1 MRAKLER
8 KKSYLLTLSFLA
20 LVAGSAAFPFISLN
34 SWAKS
39 GKAGLEVGAPPPDF
53 AKAEQVSSPSERIVR
68 LQAVGQ
74 TLKNPLDQA
83 RTRFL
88 LAHSYLEQ
96 KNSTAA
102 ESALE
107 GLKHPVLEGW
117 ILAKQ
122 AEVLS
127 QQGNKA
133 QALAKWQQVLT
144 EEAGGFPVPEALYQK
159 GLLGDS
165 TSWNEL
171 LESYPKHSRAA
182 AVLRV
187 RLATKPD
194 DVTALSQFVRNFPD
208 EPDSLSYARQRA
220 KIGTLSP
227 EDGQGMGMIYLR
239 QKLYREAAQALSI
252 APATP
257 ENLLALGTAFKEMR
271 DPAAAS
277 TFDRVVA
284 LAPKSEEAIDALFEK
299 ADLVRGDAGRQVYE
313 QIAQQYPDHA
323 AEAMVALAKMGNKA
337 ERLQGYQ
344 RVLASY
350 SNGAEAAEAA
360 WELAW
365 DRAKQGDTKG
375 AYEIARKTIDTIPD
389 QYRYSPMA
397 MFWAGRWA
405 EQLGDPGAAKKAWKE
420 VLKRHPN
427 TYYAW
432 RAAVHLGLDV
442 GSFYNRQLPY
452 VHSIEQTRPPTVLAG
467 SGVVKE
473 LYGLGL
479 EQEASIQWKSET
491 YLVSSEKMTPAEQ
504 AMDAV
509 FTGQNGQHLAAI
521 KRLNLINRNLK
532 DAQVLALRKEPAFW
546 QAVYPL
552 HYWKSVDQWSAANGV
567 NPLMVQGLIR
577 QESGFD
583 STIRSR
589 TGALG
594 LMQVMPGT
602 GQGIAR
608 SLGVVGHSLSDPETN
623 IRFGTW
629 YLASTHRR
637 WQDNSLLAVAS
648 YNAGPGNVAKWTS
661 SSTLADPETFIETIP
676 FQETRGYVKSVFG
689 NYWNYLRLYSPEIA
703 SRVSSLEK

>member
-74 TLKNPLDQA
+74 NLKNPLDQA

-102 ESALE
+102 QSALE

-159 GLLGDS
+159 GLLGDT

-194 DVTALSQFVRNFPD
+194 DVTALSQFVRNFSD
-208 EPDSLSYARQRA
+208 EPDSLSYARQRE
-220 KIGTLSP
+220 KIGALAP

-257 ENLLALGTAFKEMR
+257 ENLIALGTALKEIR
-271 DPAAAS
+271 DPAAAG

-299 ADLVRGDAGRQVYE
+299 AELLRGDAGRQIYE
-313 QIAQQYPDHA
+313 QIAQRYPEHA

-350 SNGAEAAEAA
+350 SSGAEAAEAA
-360 WELAW
+360 WELSW
-365 DRAKQGDTKG
+365 DRAKQGDTQG

-405 EQLGDPGAAKKAWKE
+405 EQLGDPGAAKNAWKE
-420 VLKRHPN
+420 ILKRHPN

-452 VHSIEQTRPPTVLAG
+452 VHSIEQTRPPTLLAG
-467 SGVVKE
+467 SGIVKE

-479 EQEASIQWKSET
+479 GQEASIQWKSET
-491 YLVSSEKMTPAEQ
+491 YLVSPQKMTPAEQ
-504 AMDAV
+504 ATDAV

-532 DAQVLALRKEPAFW
+532 DAQVLALRKDPVFW

-552 HYWKSVDQWSAANGV
+552 HYWQSVDQWSSANGV

-608 SLGVVGHSLSDPETN
+608 SLGVSGHSLSDPETN

-661 SSTLADPETFIETIP
+661 SSTLADPEVFIETIP

>member
-1 MRAKLER
+1 MRSKLER
-8 KKSYLLTLSFLA
+8 GKSYLLTLSFLA

-39 GKAGLEVGAPPPDF
+39 GKSGLEVAAPPPDF
-53 AKAEQVSSPSERIVR
+53 AKAEQMNTPAERITR
-68 LQAVGQ
+68 LQSVGQ
-74 TLKNPLDQA
+74 SLKNPLDQA

-96 KNSTAA
+96 KNLSAA
-102 ESALE
+102 QDALE

-122 AEVLS
+122 AEILG

-144 EEAGGFPVPEALYQK
+144 EEAGGFPVPEALYQR
-159 GLLGDS
+159 GLLGDQA
-165 TSWNEL
+165 SWNEL
-171 LESYPKHSRAA
+171 LESYPKHARAA
-182 AVLRV
+182 DILRV
-187 RLATKPD
+187 RLQAKPD
-194 DVTALSQFVRNFPD
+194 DVPTLSQFVRNFPN
-208 EPDSLSYARQRA
+208 EPDSLSSARQRE
-220 KIGTLSP
+220 KLGTLAP
-227 EDGQGMGMIYLR
+227 QDGQGIGMIYLR

-257 ENLLALGTAFKEMR
+257 ENLIALGTSLKAVR
-271 DPAAAS
+271 DPAAVSA
-277 TFDRVVA
+277 FDRVVA
-284 LAPKSEEAIDALFEK
+284 LAPRSEEAVDALFEK
-299 ADLVRGDAGRQVYE
+299 AEVLRGDAGRQVYE
-313 QIAQQYPDHA
+313 QIAQQYPEHA
-323 AEAMVALAKMGNKA
+323 AEAMVALAKTGNKA

-344 RVLASY
+344 RVLDSY
-350 SNGAEAAEAA
+350 SKGAEAAEAA

-365 DRAKQGDTKG
+365 DKAKQGDTKG

-405 EQLGDPGAAKKAWKE
+405 EQLGDAGAAKNAWKE

-432 RAAVHLGLDV
+432 RAAVHLGMDV

-452 VHSIEQTRPPTVLAG
+452 VHTIDQTRPPSVLAG

-479 EQEASIQWKSET
+479 EPEASMQWKSEM
-491 YLVSSEKMTPAEQ
+491 YLVAPEKMTPAQQ
-504 AMDAV
+504 ATDAV
-509 FTGQNGQHLAAI
+509 FTGQAGQHLAAI
-521 KRLNLINRNLK
+521 KQLNLINRNLK
-532 DAQVLALRKEPAFW
+532 DSQVLELRKDPAFW

-552 HYWKSVDQWSAANGV
+552 YYWKSVDQWSAANGV

-583 STIRSR
+583 SSIRSR
-589 TGALG
+589 TGAQG
-594 LMQVMPGT
+594 LMQIMPGT

-608 SLGVVGHSLSDPETN
+608 SLGVSGGSLADPETN

-648 YNAGPGNVAKWTS
+648 YNAGPGNVAKWTG
-661 SSTLADPETFIETIP
+661 SSTLSDPETFIENIP

-703 SRVSSLEK
+703 SRVRSLEK

>member
-1 MRAKLER
+1 MRAKLGR

-20 LVAGSAAFPFISLN
+20 LVAGSAAFPFISSN

-39 GKAGLEVGAPPPDF
+39 GKAGLEVEAPPPDF
-53 AKAEQVSSPSERIVR
+53 AKAEQAGIPSERIVR
-68 LQAVGQ
+68 LQALGQ
-74 TLKNPLDQA
+74 SLKNPLDQA

-102 ESALE
+102 QNALE
-107 GLKHPVLEGW
+107 GLKHPVLKGW

-144 EEAGGFPVPEALYQK
+144 EESSGFPVPEALYQK

-187 RLATKPD
+187 RLAAKPD
-194 DVTALSQFVRNFPD
+194 DAVALSQFVRNLPD
-208 EPDSLSYARQRA
+208 EADSLSYARQRER
-220 KIGTLSP
+220 IGALAP
-227 EDGQGMGMIYLR
+227 EDGQGIGMIYLR
-239 QKLYREAAQALSI
+239 QKLYREAAQALST

-257 ENLLALGTAFKEMR
+257 ENLIALGTALKEIR

-284 LAPKSEEAIDALFEK
+284 LAPRSEEAIDALFEK
-299 ADLVRGDAGRQVYE
+299 ADLARGDAGRQIYE
-313 QIAQQYPDHA
+313 QIAQQYPEHA

-405 EQLGDPGAAKKAWKE
+405 EQLGDPGAAKNAWKA

-452 VHSIEQTRPPTVLAG
+452 VHTIEQTRPPTVLAG

-479 EQEASIQWKSET
+479 GQEASIQWKSEM
-491 YLVSSEKMTPAEQ
+491 YLVSPKKMTPAQQ
-504 AMDAV
+504 ATDAV
-509 FTGQNGQHLAAI
+509 FTGQDGQHLAAI

-532 DAQVLALRKEPAFW
+532 DAQVLELRKDPVFW

-552 HYWKSVDQWSAANGV
+552 HYWKSVDQWSASNGV

-583 STIRSR
+583 SAIRSR
-589 TGALG
+589 AGALG

-608 SLGVVGHSLSDPETN
+608 SLGVSGHSLSDPETN

>member
-53 AKAEQVSSPSERIVR
+53 AKAEQVSTPSERIVR

-107 GLKHPVLEGW
+107 GLKHPVLKGW

-159 GLLGDS
+159 GLLGDT

-208 EPDSLSYARQRA
+208 EPDSLSYARQRE

-277 TFDRVVA
+277 TLDRVVA

-299 ADLVRGDAGRQVYE
+299 AELVRGDAGRQVYE
-313 QIAQQYPDHA
+313 QIARQYPDHA

-405 EQLGDPGAAKKAWKE
+405 EQLGDPGAAKNAWKE

-491 YLVSSEKMTPAEQ
+491 YLVSAEKMTPAEQ
-504 AMDAV
+504 ATDAV

>member
-1 MRAKLER
+1 MRAKLGR

-20 LVAGSAAFPFISLN
+20 LVAGSAAVPFISSN
-34 SWAKS
+34 SWARS
-39 GKAGLEVGAPPPDF
+39 GKAGLEVEAPPPDF
-53 AKAEQVSSPSERIVR
+53 AKVEQAGIPSERIVR
-68 LQAVGQ
+68 LQALGQ
-74 TLKNPLDQA
+74 SLKNPLDQA

-96 KNSTAA
+96 KNSAA
-102 ESALE
+102 AQNALE
-107 GLKHPVLEGW
+107 GLKHPVLGGW

-122 AEVLS
+122 AEVFS

-144 EEAGGFPVPEALYQK
+144 EESSGFPVPEALYQR
-159 GLLGDS
+159 GLLGES

-194 DVTALSQFVRNFPD
+194 DVVALSQFVRNFSD
-208 EPDSLSYARQRA
+208 EPDSLSYARQRER
-220 KIGTLSP
+220 IGALAP
-227 EDGQGMGMIYLR
+227 EDGQGIGMIYLR
-239 QKLYREAAQALSI
+239 QKLYREAAQALST

-257 ENLLALGTAFKEMR
+257 ENLIALGTALKEIR

-284 LAPKSEEAIDALFEK
+284 LAPRSEEAIDALFEK
-299 ADLVRGDAGRQVYE
+299 ADLMRGDAGRQVYE
-313 QIAQQYPDHA
+313 QIAQQHPEHA

-360 WELAW
+360 WELSW

-405 EQLGDPGAAKKAWKE
+405 EQLGDPGAAKNAWKA

-432 RAAVHLGLDV
+432 RAAVRLGLDV

-452 VHSIEQTRPPTVLAG
+452 VHTIAQTRPPTVLAG

-473 LYGLGL
+473 LYSLGLG
-479 EQEASIQWKSET
+479 QEASIQWKSET
-491 YLVSSEKMTPAEQ
+491 YLVSPEKMTPAQQ
-504 AMDAV
+504 ATDAV
-509 FTGQNGQHLAAI
+509 FAGQSGQHLAAI

-532 DAQVLALRKEPAFW
+532 NAQVLELRKNPVFW

-552 HYWKSVDQWSAANGV
+552 HYWKSVDQWSASNGV

-583 STIRSR
+583 SAIRSR
-589 TGALG
+589 AGALG

-608 SLGVVGHSLSDPETN
+608 SLGVSGHSLSDPETN

>member
-1 MRAKLER
+1 MRAKLGR

-39 GKAGLEVGAPPPDF
+39 GKAGLEVEVPPPDF
-53 AKAEQVSSPSERIVR
+53 AKAEQVSSLSERITR
-68 LQAVGQ
+68 IQDVGQ
-74 TLKNPLDQA
+74 NLKNPLDQA

-88 LAHSYLEQ
+88 LANAYLEQ

-102 ESALE
+102 QNALE

-122 AEVLS
+122 AEALR

-144 EEAGGFPVPEALYQK
+144 EASGSFPVAEALYQR
-159 GLLGDS
+159 GLLGNS
-165 TSWNEL
+165 ASWNEL
-171 LESYPKHSRAA
+171 LESYPKHSRTAD
-182 AVLRV
+182 VLRV
-187 RLATKPD
+187 RLGAKPD
-194 DVTALSQFVRNFPD
+194 DVTALSQFVRNFAD
-208 EPDSLSYARQRA
+208 EPDSLTFARQREKLGA
-220 KIGTLSP
+220 LTA
-227 EDGQGMGMIYLR
+227 EDEQGLGMIYLH
-239 QKLYREAAQALSI
+239 QKLYREAAQALSS
-252 APATP
+252 APATA
-257 ENLLALGTAFKEMR
+257 ENLMALGTALKEIR
-271 DPAAAS
+271 DPSAAS
-277 TFDRVVA
+277 AFDRVVS
-284 LAPKSEEAIDALFEK
+284 LAPRSEEAVDALFEK
-299 ADLVRGDAGRQVYE
+299 AELLRGDTGRQVYG
-313 QIAQQYPDHA
+313 QIAQQYPAHA
-323 AEAMVALAKMGNKA
+323 AEAMIALAKMGNKA

-344 RVLASY
+344 QVLASY
-350 SNGAEAAEAA
+350 SSSAETAEAA

-365 DRAKQGDTKG
+365 DKAKQGDTQG
-375 AYEIARKTIDTIPD
+375 AYAIASKTVDTIPD

-405 EQLGDPGAAKKAWKE
+405 QQLGDEGAAKKAWKE

-452 VHSIEQTRPPTVLAG
+452 VHGIDQTRPPAVLAG

-479 EQEASIQWKSET
+479 EQEASMQWKSEM
-491 YLVSSEKMTPAEQ
+491 YLVTPEKMTAPQQ
-504 AMDAV
+504 ATDAV
-509 FTGQNGQHLAAI
+509 FTGQSGHHLAAI

-532 DAQVLALRKEPAFW
+532 DAQVLELRKDPAFW

-583 STIRSR
+583 ADIRSR
-589 TGALG
+589 VGAVG

-602 GQGIAR
+602 GQSIAR
-608 SLGVVGHSLSDPETN
+608 SLGVSSQGLADPETN

-648 YNAGPGNVAKWTS
+648 YNAGPGNVAKWTG
-661 SSTLADPETFIETIP
+661 SSTLADPEAFIETIP

-689 NYWNYLRLYSPEIA
+689 NYWNYLRLYSPDIA
-703 SRVSSLEK
+703 SRVRSLEK

>member
-53 AKAEQVSSPSERIVR
+53 AKAEQVSTPSERIVR

-107 GLKHPVLEGW
+107 GLKHPVLKGW

-159 GLLGDS
+159 GLLGDT

-208 EPDSLSYARQRA
+208 EPDSLSYARQRE

-277 TFDRVVA
+277 TLDRVVA

-299 ADLVRGDAGRQVYE
+299 AELVRGDAGRQVYE
-313 QIAQQYPDHA
+313 QIARQYPDHA

-405 EQLGDPGAAKKAWKE
+405 EQLGDPGAAKNAWKE

-452 VHSIEQTRPPTVLAG
+452 VHSIEQTRPLTVLAG

-491 YLVSSEKMTPAEQ
+491 YLVSAEKMTPAEQ
-504 AMDAV
+504 ATDAV

>member
-53 AKAEQVSSPSERIVR
+53 AKAEQVSTPSERIVR

-107 GLKHPVLEGW
+107 GLKHPVLKGW

-208 EPDSLSYARQRA
+208 EPDSLSYARQRE

-277 TFDRVVA
+277 TLDRVVA

-299 ADLVRGDAGRQVYE
+299 AELVRGDAGRQVYE
-313 QIAQQYPDHA
+313 QIARQYPDHA

-405 EQLGDPGAAKKAWKE
+405 EQLGDPGAAKNAWKE

-491 YLVSSEKMTPAEQ
+491 YLVSAEKMTPAEQ
-504 AMDAV
+504 ATDAV